1 MINSINGTTCQVANG
16 KKRIKVKAK
25 NIFVQPHDEDQKQ
38 KEQFLKFLGRE
49 QGNTFLSRE

>member
-1 MINSINGTTCQVANG
+1 MINSINGTMCQVANG

-25 NIFVQPHDEDQKQ
+25 NIFVQPQDEDQKQ